1 MKTLRSVLNFLR
13 GMTKHIFTKGNVTT
27 TLVDLTE
34 GIGNRTPAEILILTD
49 DGAVREYSEKLPD
62 GRVITYSLEIEEEV
76 LEEEEEIEISS
87 RRRVDTSTAETP
99 GGNVDTCTRVIE
111 GEQIVV
117 NKTFSRTVSTDE
129 GTSKEVLQS
138 SETEGGGSVTVEFRK
153 NSVSSEPIIEHEPSP
168 ESDKTKTFV
177 SDTGEMVTEL

>member
-1 MKTLRSVLNFLR
+1 MQ
-13 GMTKHIFTKGNVTT
+13 
-27 TLVDLTE
+27 LTCFHK
-34 GIGNRTPAEILILTD
+34 
-49 DGAVREYSEKLPD
+49 VREYSEKLPD

-117 NKTFSRTVSTDE
+117 NKIFSR
-129 GTSKEVLQS
+129 
-138 SETEGGGSVTVEFRK
+138 
-153 NSVSSEPIIEHEPSP
+153 
-168 ESDKTKTFV
+168 
-177 SDTGEMVTEL
+177 